1 MSSPNYK
8 YGTGLQNVGSYQAS
22 GKPFAKGSINAIDTA
37 VAEKV
42 EFPTV
47 TRWVYIV
54 NNDGSRDCKVA
65 FSALGLESPPNNF
78 FTVKAGTA
86 SERLELKLTEVHL
99 TGSNNVD
106 VLAGLTGIN
115 RDRVNYLSD
124 LGTNWSGSA
133 GVG

>member
-8 YGTGLQNVGSYQAS
+8 YGTGLQNVGSYQVS
-22 GKPFAKGSINAIDTA
+22 GKPFAKGSINALDTD

-54 NNDGSRDCKVA
+54 NNDGSNDCKVA
-65 FSALGLESPPNNF
+65 FSALGLESPANNF

-99 TGSNNVD
+99 TGSNSVD
-106 VLAGLTGIN
+106 VLAGLTGISI
-115 RDRVNYLSD
+115 DRINNVSD
-124 LGTNWSGSA
+124 SGTNWSGSV